1 MRYAYYPGCSLH
13 STAFEYDL
21 SMRAVLEKL
30 GIEYEELRG
39 WICCGTSPAHC
50 SSKLL
55 GVTLPIKNLAIAEE
69 DGFRQMIVPCASC
82 FSRLKIA
89 LHETSEN
96 PELREKVE
104 QVLNYA
110 YQGSVEVRHPLDILY
125 NEGGLE
131 RIRESVREDLSRMKV
146 VCYYGCLLTRPPKAV
161 NFDQCEY
168 PMTMDNLL
176 KGCGI
181 DVLDWS
187 YKTDCCGAGQ
197 ALALTNIVVKLSRD
211 ILVNAKQVGAEAV
224 AVACPLCHSNLDARQ
239 SEIEQT
245 YKLSLNLPIFY
256 FSQLI
261 ALAMGV
267 DKNKIGLQGHLVN
280 PFPLLNKIKSP
291 SSPARPSR
299 G

>member
-13 STAFEYDL
+13 STAFEFDL
-21 SMRAVLEKL
+21 SMREVLERL

-55 GVTLPIKNLAIAEE
+55 GITLPIKNLAIAEA

-82 FSRLKIA
+82 FSRFKIA
-89 LHETSEN
+89 LYETKEN
-96 PELREKVE
+96 PELKQKVD
-104 QVLNYA
+104 QILNYT
-110 YQGSVEVRHPLDILY
+110 YQGRVEVRHPLDLLY
-125 NEGGLE
+125 NEVGLE
-131 RIRESVREDLSRMKV
+131 RIREAGHENLSRMKV

-161 NFDQCEY
+161 AFDSCEY
-168 PMTMDNLL
+168 PMIMDHLL
-176 KGCGI
+176 KACGI
-181 DVLDWS
+181 EVLDWS
-187 YKTDCCGAGQ
+187 YKTDCCGAAQ
-197 ALALTNIVVKLSRD
+197 ALALTDVVLKLSRD
-211 ILVNAKQVGAEAV
+211 ILVNAQEVGAEAV
-224 AVACPLCHSNLDARQ
+224 AVACPLCHTNLDARQ
-239 SEIEQT
+239 REIEQT

-267 DKNKIGLQGHLVN
+267 KEKKIGLQGHLVS
-280 PFPLLNKIKSP
+280 PFPLLKKIKSP
-291 SSPARPSR
+291 SSPTRLSR

>member
-1 MRYAYYPGCSLH
+1 MPYAYYPGCSLH

-21 SMRAVLEKL
+21 SMRAVLERL

-55 GVTLPIKNLAIAEE
+55 GLTLPIKNLAIAEE

-89 LHETSEN
+89 LYETREN
-96 PELREKVE
+96 PELKEKVD
-104 QVLNYA
+104 QILNYT
-110 YQGSVEVRHPLDILY
+110 YQGGVEVRHPLDLLY
-125 NEGGLE
+125 NDVGLQ
-131 RIRESVREDLSRMKV
+131 RIKEAVSEDLSRMKV

-161 NFDQCEY
+161 DFDQCEY
-168 PMTMDNLL
+168 PMTMDKLL
-176 KGCGI
+176 KSCGI
-181 DVLDWS
+181 EVLDWS

-197 ALALTNIVVKLSRD
+197 ALALTEVVVKLSRD
-211 ILVNAKQVGAEAV
+211 ILVNAKEVGAEAV

-239 SEIEQT
+239 REIEQA

-261 ALAMGV
+261 ALAMGE
-267 DKNKIGLQGHLVN
+267 KENKIGLPGHLVS
-280 PFPLLNKIKSP
+280 PFPLLRKIKSP
-291 SSPARPSR
+291 SSNTRLSR
-299 G
+299 R

>member
-30 GIEYEELRG
+30 GIEYEELGG

-69 DGFRQMIVPCASC
+69 DGFREMIVPCASC

-89 LHETSEN
+89 LHETKEN
-96 PELREKVE
+96 PELKQKVD
-104 QVLNYA
+104 QILNYS
-110 YQGSVEVRHPLDILY
+110 YQGRVVVRHPLDLLY
-125 NEGGLE
+125 NEVGLE
-131 RIRESVREDLSRMKV
+131 RMKEAVSEDLSALKV

-161 NFDQCEY
+161 DFDQTEY
-168 PMTMDNLL
+168 PMTMDHLL

-181 DVLDWS
+181 EVLDWS

-197 ALALTNIVVKLSRD
+197 SLALTEVVVKLTRD
-211 ILVNAKQVGAEAV
+211 ILVNAKEVGAEAV
-224 AVACPLCHSNLDARQ
+224 AVACPLCHTNLDARQ
-239 SEIEQT
+239 REIEQT
-245 YKLSLNLPIFY
+245 YKMNLNLPIFY

-261 ALAMGV
+261 ALAMGAEE
-267 DKNKIGLQGHLVN
+267 KKIGLPGHLVS
-280 PFPLLNKIKSP
+280 PFPLLKKIKSSP
-291 SSPARPSR
+291 SQTKLTRE
-299 G
+299 